1 MTRRSEVTRPL
12 HDYFERPPGFV
23 FHKRGRRSSRDASD
37 FELFCDQVPLT
48 KLAERYGTPL
58 YVYSATTIRERLAA
72 FEKAFRGV
80 AHSIC
85 YSVKANSNLSI
96 LRLLARQGCAFDVV
110 SGGELERVLAA
121 DRRAA
126 KKVVFS
132 GVGKS
137 RDEMAAALKA
147 GILLFNVESE
157 SELFALAE
165 CAARLRKTARVA
177 LRVNPDVAAD
187 THPYISTGLHKHK
200 FGVPIASARAL
211 YAKAAAA
218 PYLKVAGVSVHIGSQ
233 ITDVAPF
240 AEAGERVA
248 DLVRELRADGHNIDY
263 VDTGGGLGIAYQGP
277 DSQFAQDKLTED
289 KFAEDIFADYVAEYA
304 RAVTKP
310 LRGLHVHLL
319 LEPGRAIVGPA
330 GVLLT
335 SVLYRK
341 ENDGKRFLIVDAA
354 MNDLIRPA
362 LYGAYHEIVPVVQ
375 SKVQFQVQTQESSA
389 NKEIVDVVGPVC
401 ESGDFFARDRELSR
415 VEEGDLLAI
424 LDAGAYGMVLAS
436 NYNTRTRPAEV
447 LVSGKSVKLIRR
459 RQKVREL
466 YSAEL

>member
-1 MTRRSEVTRPL
+1 MTRRSEVP
-12 HDYFERPPGFV
+12 HIDFDVYSERPPGFV
-23 FHKRGRRSSRDASD
+23 LRHQKSVRGGANAVLHC
-37 FELFCDQVPLT
+37 EHVPLT
-48 KLAERYGTPL
+48 RLAQGYGTPL
-58 YVYSATTIRERLAA
+58 YVYSAATIHQRLAA
-72 FEKAFRGV
+72 FENAFRDV
-80 AHSIC
+80 PHTIC

-96 LRLLARQGCAFDVV
+96 LRLLARRGCGFDVV

-126 KKVVFS
+126 KKIVFS

-137 RDEMAAALKA
+137 RDEMTAALKA

-157 SELFALAE
+157 SELSALAE
-165 CAARLRKTARVA
+165 CAARLRKLARVA

-211 YAKAAAA
+211 YAKASEAR
-218 PYLKVAGVSVHIGSQ
+218 YLKVAGVSVHIGSQ

-240 AEAGERVA
+240 AETGARVA
-248 DLVRELRADGHNIDY
+248 DFVRHLRADGHQLDY
-263 VDTGGGLGIAYQGP
+263 LDIGGGLGIAYQEP
-277 DSQFAQDKLTED
+277 A
-289 KFAEDIFADYVAEYA
+289 AAFADYVASYA
-304 RAVTKP
+304 RAVTNS
-310 LRGLHVHLL
+310 LRSLNVHLL

-335 SVLYRK
+335 SVVYRK
-341 ENDGKRFLIVDAA
+341 QNDGKRFLVVDAA

-362 LYGAYHEIVPVVQ
+362 LYGAYHEIVPVAQ
-375 SKVQFQVQTQESSA
+375 SKESSA
-389 NKEIVDVVGPVC
+389 RKEIVDIVGPVC
-401 ESGDFFARDRELSR
+401 ESGDFFARDRELPR

-436 NYNTRTRPAEV
+436 NYNTRPRPAEV
-447 LVSGKSVKLIRR
+447 LVRGKSAKLIRGR
-459 RQKVREL
+459 EKVREL
-466 YSAEL
+466 FAAELKIAD